1 MRPHFALLTLLL
13 LARLS
18 YGQATDAALKDRVVQ
33 LVERLDAEKPETR
46 DQAEKSLVK
55 LGARALPLLPD
66 ASKKLSD
73 RQKAAL
79 ERVRKALAEEQEKVQ
94 LDASKVTIQG
104 TGIRLS
110 EAIKQLQRQTGNPIT
125 DLREQAGA
133 EATNPGLDLDIV
145 DKTFFEA
152 LDTIAEKANISLN
165 FYTSDGTIGLMPGA
179 APTDDKPDQI
189 GEEPTPRPKPRILYV
204 GPFRVQLNLI
214 ASSRDLR
221 TGLDRAN
228 ANFEVAWEPR
238 LRPMLMALKTE
249 EIKIVDDR
257 DEEVA
262 PEVSGESSSV
272 ILRPDIPASELNLNM
287 AAPDRAA
294 KILKSLKVRADVTV
308 PAGIRTFRFPKL
320 TAEGVTS
327 KQGDMSVELESTE
340 VDEATWKVNVTL
352 SMAGE
357 GPAFESYRQGL
368 FNNRIWLQKP
378 DGSRFENNGGSNNTA
393 SDGGKLSFEYL
404 FVDAPGKP
412 ADYGLVYETPSKV
425 LTIPLE
431 FEFKDVPLP

>member
-1 MRPHFALLTLLL
+1 MRRHLLFFLQTLP
-13 LARLS
+13 RLS
-18 YGQATDAALKDRVVQ
+18 YGQATVAALTDRVTQ
-33 LVERLDAEKPETR
+33 LVEKLDSEKAETR

-55 LGARALPLLPD
+55 LGARAIPVLPD
-66 ASKKLSD
+66 TSKKLSD

-79 ERVRKALAEEQEKVQ
+79 DRVRAALAEDMEKTK
-94 LDASKVTIQG
+94 LDASKVTIQA

-133 EATNPGLDLDIV
+133 EATNPSLDLDIV
-145 DKTFFEA
+145 DKPFFEA
-152 LDTIAEKANISLN
+152 LDLIAEKGGVSLN
-165 FYTSDGTIGLMPGA
+165 FYTADGTIGLMPGA
-179 APTDDKPDQI
+179 AAADDKPDQI
-189 GEEPTPRPKPRILYV
+189 GEEVKPAPKPRVLYV

-228 ANFEVAWEPR
+228 AQFEVAWEPR
-238 LRPMLMALKTE
+238 LRPMLLALKSE
-249 EIKIVDDR
+249 EIKIIDDR

-262 PEVSGESSSV
+262 PEVSGESASI
-272 ILRPDIPASELNLNM
+272 ILRPENPSSEMNLNM

-294 KILKSLKVRADVTV
+294 RVLKSLKVRADVTV

-320 TAEGVTS
+320 TAENITS

-340 VDEATWKVNVTL
+340 VDEAVWKVNVTL
-352 SMAGE
+352 KMAGE

-378 DGSRFENNGGSNNTA
+378 DGSRFELNGGFSNTA
-393 SDGGKLSFEYL
+393 SDGGTLSFEYL

-412 ADYGLVYETPSKV
+412 ADYGFVYETPSKI